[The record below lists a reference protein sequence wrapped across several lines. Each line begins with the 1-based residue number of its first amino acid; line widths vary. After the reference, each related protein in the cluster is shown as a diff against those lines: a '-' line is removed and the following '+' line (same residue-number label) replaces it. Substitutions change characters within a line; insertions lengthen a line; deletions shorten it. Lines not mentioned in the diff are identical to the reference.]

1 MKKLALMALL
11 LSGSTVFSS
20 DTPEQEVIR
29 NLIEKAYI
37 NGAFNELNAD
47 DMEAGFHPGF
57 AIFSAKGQELSR
69 YPIAKWVASTRKR
82 RSNADYSPEKSKMDY
97 EITNIDV
104 TGGAATAKVILSKDG
119 KLIYTDYLSF
129 LRFEDGWKVAAKVY
143 HKH

>member
-57 AIFSAKGQELSR
+57 AIFSAKGKELGR
-69 YPIAKWVASTRKR
+69 YPIAKWVAGARKR
-82 RSNADYSPEKSKMDY
+82 KASADYSPEKSKMDY

-104 TGGAATAKVILSKDG
+104 TGGAAAAKVILSKDG